1 MGSGVAEVDK
11 EERATLNGMTK
22 EDLFQEVTFE
32 LRPEWANV
40 LKARTFWVEYEKALM
55 RESAFESMSVC
66 LEWWLVRKVGRD

>member
-40 LKARTFWVEYEKALM
+40 LKARTF
-55 RESAFESMSVC
+55 
-66 LEWWLVRKVGRD
+66 